1 MFFFLE
7 SAIRFDDG
15 SLEREAEATT
25 RAVNVVRLLN
35 GNGRNVQRL
44 SDGLG
49 ALGNGLGLLG
59 RHGDE
64 LTGFN
69 VKLVEGANGGGRA
82 NGSRLNSGDS
92 GDLLGDNR
100 GSGLGKAL
108 PQQTYMATMAQHVP
122 HQQLARSISLQH

>member
-35 GNGRNVQRL
+35 GTGRNVQRL

-64 LTGFN
+64 LTLHLTKKWN
-69 VKLVEGANGGGRA
+69 
-82 NGSRLNSGDS
+82 D
-92 GDLLGDNR
+92 
-100 GSGLGKAL
+100 
-108 PQQTYMATMAQHVP
+108 
-122 HQQLARSISLQH
+122 